1 MLTPHCPLHG
11 IYVLALPSPS
21 RPSCFKALWRFLMP
35 DGRMISLPRGWS
47 THVPNQKPNNL
58 RRENEIWYIVRENWS
73 TGKVCWRHGQ
83 IKQNLLPHR
92 NFANHPS
99 HQLQNQS
106 TTSLSVGQ
114 SAIDLGLQH
123 RNEMLWFQIHNEMI
137 IQDLASTASQR
148 CSSVLY
154 FFQAKLQVTI
164 PS

>member
-1 MLTPHCPLHG
+1 MGFT
-11 IYVLALPSPS
+11 
-21 RPSCFKALWRFLMP
+21 
-35 DGRMISLPRGWS
+35 SLPYRHPPGPVVSRHCGGSWCQKGGWFRWCGGWS
-47 THVPNQKPNNL
+47 THFPNQKPNNL
-58 RRENEIWYIVRENWS
+58 RRENEIWYIVRKNWS
-73 TGKVCWRHGQ
+73 TGKVCWRHCQ

-114 SAIDLGLQH
+114 CAIDLGLQH

-164 PS
+164 PFIG